1 MNPAVVTVTMNPAVD
16 KTVLVDKIELAGL
29 NRIKEVR
36 IDAGGKG
43 INVAKVLS
51 SFGVSAAALAVAGGY
66 QSRLLRD
73 KLEQAGITCGFE
85 EAEGETRVNLKVV
98 DESTRQTTEF
108 NERGIQVDEA
118 VLERFT
124 SRFAA
129 ALEGAAYAVI
139 GGSLPPGAP
148 AGYYRTLI
156 EEAHKRKVPVILD
169 ADGPAFAEGVE
180 AKPFAIKPN
189 LHELEM
195 YFGRRLGDDEELVSA
210 ARELIR
216 NKGVKLVLVSMGGD
230 GSILIS
236 GTEAYRARPF
246 PIQPVS
252 TVGAGDSMVAAMAYS
267 LLGGRTLEE
276 MARIT
281 SAAGTI
287 TASKPGTQV
296 CSIEEVEAKLDQVL
310 LSSISYTNTE
320 KGDE

>member
-1 MNPAVVTVTMNPAVD
+1 MNPSVVTVTMNPAVD
-16 KTVLVDKIELAGL
+16 KTVNVEKIELAGL
-29 NRIKEVR
+29 NRIKDVR

-43 INVAKVLS
+43 INVAKVLAG
-51 SFGVSAAALAVAGGY
+51 FGVRSAALAVAGGY
-66 QSRLLRD
+66 QSSLLRD
-73 KLEQAGITCGFE
+73 KLEQAGIACSFE

-108 NERGIQVDEA
+108 NEQGIQVNA
-118 VLERFT
+118 GILERFT
-124 SRFAA
+124 TRFAD
-129 ALEGAAYAVI
+129 ALDGTAYAVI

-156 EEAHKRKVPVILD
+156 DAARKRKVSVILD
-169 ADGPAFAEGVE
+169 ADGPAFAEGLE
-180 AKPFAIKPN
+180 AQPYAIKPN
-189 LHELEM
+189 LHELEL
-195 YFGRRLGDDEELVSA
+195 YFGHRLEDDKALVSA

-216 NKGVKLVLVSMGGD
+216 NKGVTLVLVSMGGD

-236 GTEAYRARPF
+236 ATEAYRARPF
-246 PIQPVS
+246 PIQPLS
-252 TVGAGDSMVAAMAYS
+252 TVGAGDSMVAAMVYS

-296 CSIEEVEAKLDQVL
+296 CGIEEVEAKLGLVEL
-310 LSSISYTNTE
+310 TVM
-320 KGDE
+320 

>member
-16 KTVLVDKIELAGL
+16 KTVLVDQIELAGL

-36 IDAGGKG
+36 MDAGGKG
-43 INVAKVLS
+43 INVAKVLA
-51 SFGVSAAALAVAGGY
+51 SFGIHTSALAVAGGY

-85 EAEGETRVNLKVV
+85 EALGETRVNLKVV

-108 NERGIQVDEA
+108 NERGIQADEA
-118 VLERFT
+118 VLTRFT
-124 SRFAA
+124 ARFAA
-129 ALEGAAYAVI
+129 ALEDTQYAVI

-148 AGYYRTLI
+148 ADYYRMLI
-156 EEAHKRKVPVILD
+156 EEAHKRQVPVILD

-180 AKPFAIKPN
+180 AKPYAIKPN
-189 LHELEM
+189 LHELEL
-195 YFGRRLGDDEELVSA
+195 YFGRRLEDEGELVSA
-210 ARELIR
+210 VRELIR
-216 NKGVKLVLVSMGGD
+216 IKGIKLVLVSMGGD

-246 PIQPVS
+246 PIRPLS
-252 TVGAGDSMVAAMAYS
+252 TVGAGDSMVAAMVYS
-267 LLGGRTLEE
+267 LLSGRTLEE

-296 CSIEEVEAKLDQVL
+296 CSIEEVVAKLDQVV
-310 LSSISYTNTE
+310 LSSIR
-320 KGDE
+320 

>member
-16 KTVLVDKIELAGL
+16 KTVSVDKIELAGL
-29 NRIKEVR
+29 NRIKEIR
-36 IDAGGKG
+36 MDAGGKG

-51 SFGVSAAALAVAGGY
+51 GFGVSAAALAVAGGY

-85 EAEGETRVNLKVV
+85 EAQGETRVNLKVV

-108 NERGIQVDEA
+108 NERGIQVNEA
-118 VLERFT
+118 LLDRFT
-124 SRFAA
+124 LRFAG

-156 EEAHKRKVPVILD
+156 EEARKRKVPVILD
-169 ADGPAFAEGVE
+169 ADGPAFAEGME
-180 AKPFAIKPN
+180 AKPYAIKPN
-189 LHELEM
+189 LLELEH
-195 YFGRRLGDDEELVSA
+195 YFGRTLADDKQLVMA

-216 NKGVKLVLVSMGGD
+216 TKGIELVLVSMGGD

-236 GTEAYRARPF
+236 GTEAYRAKPF
-246 PIQPVS
+246 PIQPLS
-252 TVGAGDSMVAAMAYS
+252 TVGAGDSMVAAMVYS
-267 LLGGRTLEE
+267 LLGGRTLPE

-296 CSIEEVEAKLDQVL
+296 CTLDEVEARLSQVEL
-310 LSSISYTNTE
+310 HSI
-320 KGDE
+320 